1 MWIVIKSTMPF
12 LLKGLITTTE
22 LSMLAIIFGSSLGFF
37 VGMGRAVG
45 PFWLK
50 HLLGGYIHLLRGSPF
65 LVQIYIVYF
74 VLPTTGIA
82 IFQLSSWT
90 AAIIVLSIYTST
102 YISEIVRGAIEAIPQ
117 GQFEAARASGLTGRQ
132 TMTYIILP
140 QTLKMILPPMGGIYV
155 IVIKSTSVLSVIAV
169 SELVRQGETS
179 ILRYPSHILLIYLMV
194 AFMYGIY
201 CYPVLRFTRWAE
213 NRWGT

>member
-1 MWIVIKSTMPF
+1 MWEVIKSTMPF
-12 LLKGLITTTE
+12 LWEGLITTTE
-22 LSMLAIIFGSSLGFF
+22 LSLLAILFGSCLGFL
-37 VGMGRAVG
+37 VGMGRAIG
-45 PFWLK
+45 PSWLK
-50 HLLGGYIHLLRGSPF
+50 YLLGGYIHLLRGSPF

-82 IFQLSSWT
+82 IFQLGSWN

-102 YISEIVRGAIEAIPQ
+102 YIGEIVRGAIEAIPH
-117 GQFEAARASGLTGRQ
+117 GQFEAAKSSGMTGGQVMR
-132 TMTYIILP
+132 YIILP
-140 QTLKMILPPMGGIYV
+140 QTIKMVLPPMGGIYV
-155 IVIKSTSVLSVIAV
+155 IVIKGTSVLSVIAV

-213 NRWGT
+213 NRWGA

>member
-1 MWIVIKSTMPF
+1 MWEVIKSTMPF
-12 LLKGLITTTE
+12 LWKGLITTTE
-22 LSMLAIIFGSSLGFF
+22 LSLLAILFGSCLGFL
-37 VGMGRAVG
+37 VGVGRAIG
-45 PFWLK
+45 PSWLK
-50 HLLGGYIHLLRGSPF
+50 YLLGGYIHLLRGSPF

-82 IFQLSSWT
+82 IFQLGSWS

-102 YISEIVRGAIEAIPQ
+102 YIGEIVRGAIEAIPR
-117 GQFEAARASGLTGRQ
+117 GQFEAAKSSGMTGGQVMR
-132 TMTYIILP
+132 YIILP
-140 QTLKMILPPMGGIYV
+140 QTIKMVLPPMGGIYV
-155 IVIKSTSVLSVIAV
+155 IVIKGTSVLSVIAV

-179 ILRYPSHILLIYLMV
+179 ILRYPSHILLIYLLV

-213 NRWGT
+213 NRWGA

>member
-1 MWIVIKSTMPF
+1 MWEVIKSTMPF
-12 LLKGLITTTE
+12 LLEGLITTTE
-22 LSMLAIIFGSSLGFF
+22 LSILAILFGSSLGFI
-37 VGMGRAVG
+37 VGMGRAIG
-45 PFWLK
+45 PSWLK
-50 HLLGGYIHLLRGSPF
+50 YLLGGYIHLLRGSPF

-82 IFQLSSWT
+82 IFQLGSWS

-102 YISEIVRGAIEAIPQ
+102 YIGEIVRGAIEAIPH
-117 GQFEAARASGLTGRQ
+117 GQFEAAKSSGMTGGQVMR
-132 TMTYIILP
+132 YIILP
-140 QTLKMILPPMGGIYV
+140 QTIKMVLPPMGGIYV
-155 IVIKSTSVLSVIAV
+155 IVIKGTSVLSVIAV

-213 NRWGT
+213 DRWGA